1 MTAIRAAAAAAAAL
15 LGVAAP
21 ALGVAEPAAATPVAA
36 AQVSPSPPPAAASA
50 PAIPDVEVRDQDGR
64 KWSFASDL
72 LRGRTAVISFIYTS
86 CTATCPLVGR
96 VFAELQEA
104 LVQAGRDDVVL
115 LSLSRD
121 PETDTP
127 ERLAQ
132 WGRRFGARPDARP
145 GWLLLSAD
153 KVAMDDLLLAL
164 TGDPARRGAHS
175 AAVLIIDLDRGIW
188 RRESGLAATAY
199 YLGILDDIRPPAPA
213 ASRR

>member
-1 MTAIRAAAAAAAAL
+1 MTAIRAAAAAAAAF

-21 ALGVAEPAAATPVAA
+21 ALGVAEPAAAPAA
-36 AQVSPSPPPAAASA
+36 VAQVVPAPPPAAASA
-50 PAIPDVEVRDQDGR
+50 RAIPDIEVRDQDGR
-64 KWSFASDL
+64 RWSFASDL

-153 KVAMDDLLLAL
+153 KVTMDDLLLAL

-175 AAVLIIDLDRGIW
+175 AAVLILDVDRGIW
-188 RRESGLAATAY
+188 RRESGLAPTAD
-199 YLGILDDIRPPAPA
+199 YLGILDQVRPPAPA